1 MDDSQKTTNIDEL
14 LKELTK
20 SSSSQ
25 PSASQSAPSPI
36 APSSSQVVPKPV
48 VPPPRPAQPMP
59 PSPKEYQSS
68 IRTMAGDISNLKAGQ
83 KPVGIDVRKITELPS
98 QKPALTPTP
107 PPIPPKPTGPLP
119 KISLGEMEKSGSMR
133 TPVPT
138 SPLPTKPSPA
148 PTMPISPLPPKRKNN
163 ILLWTIILLIL
174 LAGAGLGYWYF
185 DMSEPEV
192 VIESPT
198 PSETPTQTPEVKKL
212 TEYFPTTRQTSM
224 PTGHDPLKFFTDYT
238 KSIPSVAGQ
247 FNRYDIIFSQ
257 KGASQSLS
265 FESALQIFLLKYP
278 NDLLQSL
285 GSESVL
291 LGYGQQ
297 EVFDKAGQ
305 KSILPN
311 NNPTKLVLIA
321 ESAVPLQ
328 MANSI
333 RSWEQ
338 TITADLNSL
347 FGLQLPKDAQF
358 MDNTY
363 SGVAI
368 RYINGPNPDTS
379 IDYGIVSTANG
390 KSYLVIAGS
399 REAMYAAID
408 RLRTQ

>member
-1 MDDSQKTTNIDEL
+1 M
-14 LKELTK
+14 
-20 SSSSQ
+20 
-25 PSASQSAPSPI
+25 
-36 APSSSQVVPKPV
+36 
-48 VPPPRPAQPMP
+48 
-59 PSPKEYQSS
+59 
-68 IRTMAGDISNLKAGQ
+68 
-83 KPVGIDVRKITELPS
+83 
-98 QKPALTPTP
+98 
-107 PPIPPKPTGPLP
+107 
-119 KISLGEMEKSGSMR
+119 
-133 TPVPT
+133 
-138 SPLPTKPSPA
+138 
-148 PTMPISPLPPKRKNN
+148 
-163 ILLWTIILLIL
+163 
-174 LAGAGLGYWYF
+174 
-185 DMSEPEV
+185 
-192 VIESPT
+192 
-198 PSETPTQTPEVKKL
+198 
-212 TEYFPTTRQTSM
+212 
-224 PTGHDPLKFFTDYT
+224 
-238 KSIPSVAGQ
+238 
-247 FNRYDIIFSQ
+247 
-257 KGASQSLS
+257 
-265 FESALQIFLLKYP
+265 LKYP